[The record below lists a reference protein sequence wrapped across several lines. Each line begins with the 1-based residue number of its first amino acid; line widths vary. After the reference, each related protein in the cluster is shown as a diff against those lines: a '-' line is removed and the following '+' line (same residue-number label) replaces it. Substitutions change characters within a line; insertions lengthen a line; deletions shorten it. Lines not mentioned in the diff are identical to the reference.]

1 MRRFAGSCRV
11 VFIVRLMQPIR
22 HSRVA
27 YGVSGLCE
35 CRSRFLV
42 LSATATAD
50 RRALSDRSVSRASPP
65 TAVHVS
71 SGVCGPAVVRTRSDG
86 ACFQVLRPPR
96 SFDGSYCARAT
107 AGMPLVHKL
116 WPRLRPISACP
127 QRERQH
133 DRKSLAQRLLSQIHA
148 RECNPVQFTVSVI
161 LSHTKTSASG
171 RSVASPLL
179 MEPACVED
187 AIDTVGVVG
196 QSVAA
201 VIGGECRE

>member
-1 MRRFAGSCRV
+1 MYPACVSAAPGSSCSAQRRQRIAARCRIDQCPARLRQLRFTCPQVFAVPPWSEP
-11 VFIVRLMQPIR
+11 VRMAPA
-22 HSRVA
+22 SRS
-27 YGVSGLCE
+27 SGRRDRL
-35 CRSRFLV
+35 
-42 LSATATAD
+42 TAHT
-50 RRALSDRSVSRASPP
+50 
-65 TAVHVS
+65 VHVPR
-71 SGVCGPAVVRTRSDG
+71 PA
-86 ACFQVLRPPR
+86 C
-96 SFDGSYCARAT
+96 
-107 AGMPLVHKL
+107 PLVHKL